1 MLTIILG
8 SQILILALLGYAAIH
23 TYVWYIRLRQ
33 RATIYYT
40 IVCAITQRIPIRS
53 IVMNVDELLDQLC
66 EEQSPTHTQSDGR
79 STTVGSHHTP
89 VCDQPADIRQ
99 ANGKRERLA
108 ALAAGGQAKQYLG
121 RNCTVDQIDGMA
133 DDEIEKL
140 YTRYEARLGA
150 AMTKTLGAAALQLY
164 STVASKIL
172 PIPPENTPKLIAD
185 LEADPFVGHAL
196 SSATCE
202 LYYKYGMYLAPLT
215 TALATAKYCQFGDQ
229 NSCTIQPPSLVP
241 DDDHTRTGRHYKT
254 RSVSNGEGDS
264 ATAGG
269 GSASD
274 PSTEGP

>member
-1 MLTIILG
+1 MHISHHMYIAYYVCVG
-8 SQILILALLGYAAIH
+8 SQITNLLILLALFGYAAH
-23 TYVWYIRLRQ
+23 VYIRLRQ
-33 RATIYYT
+33 RVTKVNTLAQRTIK
-40 IVCAITQRIPIRS
+40 
-53 IVMNVDELLDQLC
+53 MNVDELLDQL
-66 EEQSPTHTQSDGR
+66 
-79 STTVGSHHTP
+79 STDTAYR
-89 VCDQPADIRQ
+89 VCDQPPVQKSDHVTAVQSVIPHQ
-99 ANGKRERLA
+99 VQCHKRERLA

-121 RNCTVDQIDGMA
+121 RNCTVDQIDDMA

-172 PIPPENTPKLIAD
+172 PIPPENMPKLIAD
-185 LEADPFVGHAL
+185 LGADPFVEHAL

-215 TALATAKYCQFGDQ
+215 TALTTAKYCQFGDP
-229 NSCTIQPPSLVP
+229 NSCTIHDTIS
-241 DDDHTRTGRHYKT
+241 DDDRTTESYR
-254 RSVSNGEGDS
+254 RSDGEGDS
-264 ATAGG
+264 DTSV